1 MEGRIGGVSRVAE
14 ATGITTEAT
23 ERYLGD
29 TEETREGERP
39 SRAFRV
45 TESLGKAKEKT

>member
-1 MEGRIGGVSRVAE
+1 MEGGIGGVSRVTK
-14 ATGITTEAT
+14 ATGIATEAT

-39 SRAFRV
+39 SQAFRV
-45 TESLGKAKEKT
+45 TESLGNAKEKT

>member
-1 MEGRIGGVSRVAE
+1 MEGRIGGISRVTE
-14 ATGITTEAT
+14 TTGIAAEAT

-45 TESLGKAKEKT
+45 TESLRNAKEKT